1 MVIGLRAGSRGLM
14 NRWLSI
20 LIVLATFSGAAM
32 AKPDLSQPLGP
43 TLADQGSAHYRFTRQ
58 ELASADGQRHYRI
71 WTAIPEQAAP
81 PAGYPVLYLLDG
93 NAALGALREAQLADL
108 ARRGPPVLV
117 FIGYATD
124 LRFDATARAYDYT
137 PPLPGGEPV
146 IDDIARQRRGGGA
159 DVFLDLIEQRI
170 KPLVQAQAPIDRQ
183 RQSLWGHSYGGL
195 LTLHALFTRPASF
208 QRYIAADPSLWWQ
221 GGFILQEARAFVA
234 RPQPFDLTLLTGGAQ
249 RERPPGK
256 NDDPQVRARRD
267 AVAALPANAAE
278 QLAEQLA
285 AVGRGPVRYKRY
297 PDLGHGP
304 MLPAS
309 LGPALRLSAGD
320 DGGIAQ
326 WGAQ

>member
-1 MVIGLRAGSRGLM
+1 MLLTI
-14 NRWLSI
+14 
-20 LIVLATFSGAAM
+20 SGAAV

-43 TLADQGSAHYRFTRQ
+43 TLADRGSPHYRFTQQ

-71 WTAIPEQAAP
+71 WIATPEKTAPH
-81 PAGYPVLYLLDG
+81 AGYPVLYLLDG
-93 NAALGALREAQLADL
+93 NAALGALQEGQLDDL

-146 IDDIARQRRGGGA
+146 DDIARQRLGGGA

-170 KPLVQAQAPIDRQ
+170 KPLVQAQARIDLT

-221 GGFILQEARAFVA
+221 GGFILQEARAFLA
-234 RPQPFDLTLLTGGAQ
+234 RPQAFDLTLLTAGAA
-249 RERPPGK
+249 RERPPAGK
-256 NDDPQVRARRD
+256 NDDPQVRARRE

-278 QLAEQLA
+278 RLAEQLA
-285 AVGRGPVRYKRY
+285 AASRGPVRYKRY
-297 PDLGHGP
+297 QDLIHGP

-320 DGGIAQ
+320 DEVIAR
-326 WGAQ
+326 WTSK

>member
-1 MVIGLRAGSRGLM
+1 MLLTI
-14 NRWLSI
+14 
-20 LIVLATFSGAAM
+20 SGAAV

-43 TLADQGSAHYRFTRQ
+43 TLADRGSPHYWFTQQ

-71 WTAIPEQAAP
+71 WIATPEKTAPH
-81 PAGYPVLYLLDG
+81 AGYPVLYLLDG
-93 NAALGALREAQLADL
+93 NAALGALQEGQLADL

-137 PPLPGGEPV
+137 PPLPGVEPV

-170 KPLVQAQAPIDRQ
+170 KPLVQAQVPIDLT

-221 GGFILQEARAFVA
+221 GGFILQEAQAFIA
-234 RPQPFDLTLLTGGAQ
+234 RPQPFDLTLLTAGAV
-249 RERPPGK
+249 RERPPAD
-256 NDDPQVRARRD
+256 NSQDPQVRARLE
-267 AVAALPANAAE
+267 ALAALPANAAE
-278 QLAEQLA
+278 QFAGQLA
-285 AVGRGPVRYKRY
+285 AVSRGPVRYKRY
-297 PDLGHGP
+297 PGLSHGP

-320 DGGIAQ
+320 DEAIAR
-326 WGAQ
+326 WISK

>member
-1 MVIGLRAGSRGLM
+1 M
-14 NRWLSI
+14 NRWLST
-20 LIVLATFSGAAM
+20 LLLLLTLCGAAV

-43 TLADQGSAHYRFTRQ
+43 TLADRGSSHYRFSRQ
-58 ELASADGQRHYRI
+58 ELASVDGQRHYRVWI
-71 WTAIPEQAAP
+71 AIPEQPAP
-81 PAGYPVLYLLDG
+81 RAGYPVLYLLDG
-93 NAALGALREAQLADL
+93 NAALGALQDAQLADL

-208 QRYIAADPSLWWQ
+208 QRFIAADPSLWWQ
-221 GGFILQEARAFVA
+221 GGFILQEAQVFTAN
-234 RPQPFDLTLLTGGAQ
+234 PQPFDLTLLTGGAV
-249 RERPPGK
+249 RERPPAG
-256 NDDPQVRARRD
+256 NDADPQVRARRE

-285 AVGRGPVRYKRY
+285 ISGHGPVRFRRY
-297 PDLGHGP
+297 PDLSHGP

-320 DGGIAQ
+320 DGAIAR
-326 WGAQ
+326 WEPH

>member
-1 MVIGLRAGSRGLM
+1 MNGWLR
-14 NRWLSI
+14 I
-20 LIVLATFSGAAM
+20 LVVLLAISGDAM

-43 TLADQGSAHYRFTRQ
+43 TLADKGSAHYRFTRR

-71 WTAIPEQAAP
+71 WIAIPEQAAP
-81 PAGYPVLYLLDG
+81 RAGYPVLYLLDG
-93 NAALGALREAQLADL
+93 NAALGALQEAQLADL

-124 LRFDATARAYDYT
+124 LRFDAAARAYDYT

-221 GGFILQEARAFVA
+221 GGFILQEAQAFVA
-234 RPQPFDLTLLTGGAQ
+234 RPQPLDLTLLTGGALH
-249 RERPPGK
+249 ERRPAG
-256 NDDPQVRARRD
+256 NDNDPQVRARRE
-267 AVAALPANAAE
+267 AVAALPANADE

-285 AVGRGPVRYKRY
+285 AAGHGPVRYKRY
-297 PDLGHGP
+297 PDLSHGP

-309 LGPALRLSAGD
+309 LGPALRLGAGD
-320 DGGIAQ
+320 DGVIPH

>member
-1 MVIGLRAGSRGLM
+1 MPAGLRAGLM

-20 LIVLATFSGAAM
+20 LLVLLTVSGAAV
-32 AKPDLSQPLGP
+32 AKPDLSQPLGS
-43 TLADQGSAHYRFTRQ
+43 TLADRGSPHYRFSRQ

-71 WTAIPEQAAP
+71 WIATPEQAAP

-93 NAALGALREAQLADL
+93 NAALGALQEAQLADL

-124 LRFDATARAYDYT
+124 LRFDVTARAYDYT

-146 IDDIARQRRGGGA
+146 IDDIARGRRGGGA

-170 KPLVQAQAPIDRQ
+170 KPLVQAQAPIDLT

-221 GGFILQEARAFVA
+221 GGFILQEARAFLT
-234 RPQPFDLTLLTGGAQ
+234 RPQAFDLTLLTAGAA
-249 RERPPGK
+249 RERPPAGK
-256 NDDPQVRARRD
+256 NEDPQVRARRE

-278 QLAEQLA
+278 RLAAQLA
-285 AVGRGPVRYKRY
+285 AAGHGPVRYKRY
-297 PDLGHGP
+297 ADLGHGP

-320 DGGIAQ
+320 DEAIPR
-326 WGAQ
+326 WTSK

>member
-1 MVIGLRAGSRGLM
+1 M

-20 LIVLATFSGAAM
+20 LLVLLAISGAAM

-43 TLADQGSAHYRFTRQ
+43 TLADRGSPHYRFTQQ

-71 WTAIPEQAAP
+71 WIATPEKTAPR
-81 PAGYPVLYLLDG
+81 AGYPVLYLLDG
-93 NAALGALREAQLADL
+93 NAALGALQEAQLADL

-170 KPLVQAQAPIDRQ
+170 KPLVQAQAPIDLT

-221 GGFILQEARAFVA
+221 GGFILQEAQAFLA
-234 RPQPFDLTLLTGGAQ
+234 RPQAFDLTLLTAGAV
-249 RERPPGK
+249 RERPPAD
-256 NDDPQVRARRD
+256 NNQDPQVRARLE
-267 AVAALPANAAE
+267 ALAALPANAAE
-278 QLAEQLA
+278 QLAEHLA
-285 AVGRGPVRYKRY
+285 AVSRGPVRYKRY
-297 PDLGHGP
+297 PGLSHGP

-309 LGPALRLSAGD
+309 LGPALRLSTGD
-320 DGGIAQ
+320 DEAIAR
-326 WGAQ
+326 WASK